1 MPLANLA
8 LWFDAMKRLRFSR
21 LSLRTQIA
29 SVFGVLA
36 VALSAVLSVALG
48 ELLKLNAQRSAG
60 ATLLAAATNVSKT
73 LSDGLHERSR
83 EAEMLAASSNVWA
96 QGLDSGAV
104 KDLLASSQ
112 AVHGHNSW
120 IGVVDSAG
128 LVKAATGNLLVGQ
141 NVAARPWFRGALE
154 QSYVG
159 DVHPAVL
166 LANLLQPGR
175 GDGEPLRF
183 LDFAAPIRQ
192 SGAVVGVL
200 CIHVSWDWAREVV
213 ENLLPPLAH
222 EQDIQAFVFDRQGQL
237 IYASD
242 MAAMG
247 RQRLPAEAPLG
258 DTTQRRDIP
267 PAMVLRW
274 DDGHDY
280 LSAVVNVQARS
291 LASDLGWRVV
301 VRQLADTAFA
311 EARSAERVAFALG
324 VPVAV
329 LAAVLGWA
337 AAHRLSRDLVQLA
350 DAAREVEQVGQG
362 SALPRL
368 DSNHEVWLL
377 SAALRRM
384 TSRLLSLNESMET
397 QVRQR
402 TRELELANQE
412 LDRQARTDALTG
424 LLNRRGLDAQLRQS
438 LAMARRAG
446 RPLSVLLMD
455 LDHFK
460 RINDTFGHDVGD
472 EVLKLLARTLL
483 RRLRDSDICA
493 RSGGE
498 EFVALLPDTDLDGA
512 RVIAEALVQAMAQQT
527 DAVWGRVTIS
537 VGVATLRP
545 TDSEVKL
552 LRRADEA
559 LYEAKGGGRN
569 RVCVEDPEVV

>member
-1 MPLANLA
+1 
-8 LWFDAMKRLRFSR
+8 MKRLRFSR

-36 VALSAVLSVALG
+36 VALAAVLSVALG
-48 ELLKLNAQRSAG
+48 ELLKLNAQRNAG

-73 LSDGLHERSR
+73 LADGLHERSR

-96 QGLDSGAV
+96 LGLSSETV
-104 KDLLASSQ
+104 KDLLTSSQ
-112 AVHGHNSW
+112 AVHTHNSW
-120 IGVVDSAG
+120 VGVVDERG
-128 LVKAATGNLLVGQ
+128 VVRAATGNLLVGQ
-141 NVAARPWFRGALE
+141 DVSARPWFRGALA
-154 QSYVG
+154 QPYVG
-159 DVHPAVL
+159 DVHPALL

-175 GDGEPLRF
+175 SDGEPLRF

-192 SGAVVGVL
+192 AGAVVGVL

-213 ENLLPPLAH
+213 ENLLPPLAF

-237 IYASD
+237 IYAPD

-258 DTTQRRDIP
+258 DTTQRRDLP
-267 PAMVLRW
+267 PAQVLRW
-274 DDGHDY
+274 DDGREY

-291 LASDLGWRVV
+291 FASDLGWRVV

-311 EARSAERVAFALG
+311 EAEAAERLAFALG

-329 LAAVLGWA
+329 LAALLGWA
-337 AAHRLSRDLVQLA
+337 AAHRLSRDLTRLA
-350 DAAREVEQVGQG
+350 DAARAVELAGHG

-368 DSNHEVWLL
+368 DSNHEVWQL

-384 TSRLLSLNESMET
+384 TARLLSLNESMEA

-402 TRELELANQE
+402 TRELEQANQE

-424 LLNRRGLDAQLRQS
+424 LLNRRGLDIQLRQS
-438 LAMARRAG
+438 VAMARRAQ

-472 EVLKLLARTLL
+472 EVLKLLARTLQ
-483 RRLRDSDICA
+483 RRLRDSDISA

-498 EFVALLPDTDLDGA
+498 EFVAVLPDTDLEGA
-512 RVIAEALVQAMAQQT
+512 RVIAEALVLAMAQQH
-527 DAVWGRVTIS
+527 DAVWGRVTLS
-537 VGVATLRP
+537 VGAATLRAG
-545 TDSEVKL
+545 DNESRL

-559 LYEAKGGGRN
+559 LYEAKGQGRN
-569 RVCVEDPEVV
+569 RVCVEEPETAA